1 MHHCLHSNQ
10 ICASSIFGTY
20 RFSSLAFWYAPNVIL
35 ILYYKQ
41 NQKIKSS
48 GSFKLCIN
56 IFFACTKEERWMH
69 MRNVG
74 FSHVDFKWKVSM
86 NNKNPD
92 SMINRSKNAC
102 QKCCRGENRNRKTN
116 VMLMYDWCIFLY
128 DISRS
133 PFSHKQIVYKQ
144 TNATCTK

>member
-86 NNKNPD
+86 NNKAGFD
-92 SMINRSKNAC
+92 DKSK
-102 QKCCRGENRNRKTN
+102 QKCLSEMLSRWELKSKDKRNVDVR
-116 VMLMYDWCIFLY
+116 LMY
-128 DISRS
+128 ISLWH
-133 PFSHKQIVYKQ
+133 FSLTLFTQANSV
-144 TNATCTK
+144 